1 MVDYKQLYNS
11 LDTVSDFISLCENY
25 DEAEIEKNTITW
37 DYDTSAYTYLGNV
50 GNNFTYLIPPT
61 EFRAG
66 TQAAMM
72 SPERGRLET
81 HNYTHGYDRHYPDD
95 FCQKVIDFLG
105 FKDEYQ
111 ADVNVQPPNTVKVL
125 HYDNMRT
132 FCRNFESLHSLSF
145 DTINRQPKHR
155 LKLRRLFVALSDWE
169 DGWMFQMGKKQWS
182 GWKKGDVIDFHWRG
196 QPHSTANASFSHRP
210 ILKISGFTD
219 ISFFGNA
226 EVQ

>member
-1 MVDYKQLYNS
+1 MVDYKQLYIS

-25 DEAEIEKNTITW
+25 DEAEIEKNTSSW
-37 DYDTSAYTYLGNV
+37 DYSSSSYTYLGNV
-50 GNNFTYLIPPT
+50 GRNFSYFIPPSENRVGIQCT
-61 EFRAG
+61 FNEVESQKHA
-66 TQAAMM
+66 
-72 SPERGRLET
+72 PL
-81 HNYTHGYDRHYPDD
+81 NYTHGYDRHQPDE
-95 FCQKVIDFLG
+95 FCKKVIDFLG

-132 FCRNFESLHSLSF
+132 FCRNFESLHTLPF
-145 DTINRQPKHR
+145 DVSKRQPKHQ

-196 QPHSTANASFSHRP
+196 QPHSTANASFSDRP

-219 ISFFGNA
+219 ISYFGNV
-226 EVQ
+226 EI